1 MRMLQFTWHE
11 DKHAANVKNH
21 KVSFL
26 RAALI
31 FENEIVEMIDDRED
45 SHHQRMVG
53 QQA

>member
-31 FENEIVEMIDDRED
+31 FENEIVEAIDDRED
-45 SHHQRMVG
+45 
-53 QQA
+53 